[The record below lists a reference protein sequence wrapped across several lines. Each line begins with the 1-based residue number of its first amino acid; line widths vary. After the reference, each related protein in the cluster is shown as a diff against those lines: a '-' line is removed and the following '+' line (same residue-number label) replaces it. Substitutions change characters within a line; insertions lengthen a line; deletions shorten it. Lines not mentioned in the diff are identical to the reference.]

1 MYNQFYPLRYKNK
14 NMFLIYYIESNK
26 ARHNNI
32 NNDCTLIA
40 IKTCVYCNH
49 PLKNLIQHMLF
60 IVK

>member
-1 MYNQFYPLRYKNK
+1 
-14 NMFLIYYIESNK
+14 MFLIYYIESNK
-26 ARHNNI
+26 AWHNNI